1 MDFKVGCFKIP
12 GHRTIAQL
20 AFAIWDR
27 KGRPSVDGWANGHGS
42 MEENWAEA
50 VREATTLLA
59 HQLWVAQGYEH
70 GHDVAHWVAASR
82 LIEVSRIAH
91 ELWWWEGGSSQGH
104 LGEGPGQE
112 FWDRGHAEYLRRN
125 ARAA

>member
-1 MDFKVGCFKIP
+1 MNFRVGCFEIP
-12 GHRTIAQL
+12 GHRKIQEIAY
-20 AFAIWDR
+20 R
-27 KGRPSVDGWANGHGS
+27 KYVEKGFPPEGLPGGYGS
-42 MEENWAEA
+42 MEQNWAEA
-50 VREATTLLA
+50 VHEATALLA
-59 HQLWVAQGYEH
+59 HQIWVAQGYEH

-91 ELWWWEGGSSQGH
+91 ELWWWEGGSSLGH

-112 FWDRGHAEYLRRN
+112 FWDRAQAEYLRRN